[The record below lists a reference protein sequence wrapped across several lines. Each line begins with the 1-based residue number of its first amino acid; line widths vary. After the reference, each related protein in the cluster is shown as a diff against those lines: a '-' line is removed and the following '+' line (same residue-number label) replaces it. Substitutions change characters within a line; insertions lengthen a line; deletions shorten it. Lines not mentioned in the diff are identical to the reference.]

1 MKFLDVFSDY
11 GIQVL
16 RIVIINKFLQSC
28 IPGYDVY
35 IYDDIPYSLY
45 SNARNSYA
53 YGVDYDDVI
62 AMADSTVFSTC
73 KKGLLFT
80 KEGVYY
86 KDTLSSPKYE
96 EYGNLS
102 VFEDMYSSSYY
113 NTSEVRQ
120 LFNWLNNLEYLS
132 YLCDGIR
139 LAGNI
144 LDMSDEEFE
153 EVLDELFEDVV
164 VPTIEESARLM
175 GQEVA
180 YDLVIYI
187 RNLLE
192 A

>member
-1 MKFLDVFSDY
+1 MKFLEVFSNY
-11 GIQVL
+11 GIQAL

-45 SNARNSYA
+45 SNARSSYA

-86 KDTLSSPKYE
+86 KDTLSSTEYG

-102 VFEDMYSSSYY
+102 VFDGMYSSPYY
-113 NTSEVRQ
+113 NTSEIRT
-120 LFNWLNNLEYLS
+120 LFKWLNNLEYLS
-132 YLCDGIR
+132 YLCDGIQ
-139 LAGNI
+139 LVEEI
-144 LDMSDEEFE
+144 LDLSEDEFE
-153 EVLDELFEDVV
+153 EALDEMFEEVII
-164 VPTIEESARLM
+164 PTLAASAELL

-180 YDLVIYI
+180 YDFIIYI
-187 RNLLE
+187 RNILE